1 MFKKPHSSILRAVG
15 LFLFLFCPP
24 CLNQTK
30 ASCYDEIVRVSNA
43 TAYGLKQGIVEFPIG
58 EITYLHEVP
67 NPKRK
72 DHPPDFLEQL
82 MEKIRIEGF
91 QEKYAVPL
99 LRMPDGIVYCLG
111 HHRTE
116 AMKRLGQR
124 TIPAIVHEWKTLPAA
139 TREFA
144 IEEYP
149 QIFSRY
155 K

>member
-1 MFKKPHSSILRAVG
+1 MFVKPRSSYRRAAG
-15 LFLFLFCPP
+15 LFLFLFSAAY
-24 CLNQTK
+24 LEQAN
-30 ASCYDEIVRVSNA
+30 ASCYEEIIRVSNA
-43 TAYGLKQGIVEFPIG
+43 TAYGLKEGIVEFPIG
-58 EITYLHEVP
+58 DITYLHEVP

-72 DHPPDFLEQL
+72 DHPPNFLEQL
-82 MEKIRIEGF
+82 MAKIRIEGF

-124 TIPAIVHEWKTLPAA
+124 TIPAIVHEWNTLPAT
-139 TREFA
+139 TRDFA